1 MNQSGDPKVGYK
13 SPPQHSRFKAGQS
26 GNPRGRP
33 KKSTVGFELVQEL
46 KRTVTIRENGTEQKT
61 TKAAALAKSL
71 VARALNGDM
80 RAIGHLIRLLP
91 VQFQPPVEVAD
102 QETSPSDMQALQ
114 RFIERKLAGAELANS
129 ADKKLGIT
137 PSDKDTLHD

>member
-1 MNQSGDPKVGYK
+1 MTQSRDLKVGYK

-46 KRTVTIRENGTEQKT
+46 KRTVTIRENGVEQKT

-71 VARALNGDM
+71 VARALSGDM

-91 VQFQPPVEVAD
+91 VHFQPPEEVAD

-114 RFIERKLAGAELANS
+114 RFIERKLAGAELAKS
-129 ADKKLGIT
+129 ADKKLDIT